1 MCRLKD
7 SMRDMKIR
15 RMAAIWSAKIISTAC
30 RLSGKQG
37 VTFAGKVALRID
49 PNCLRD
55 LSAQVRKKIF
65 VVCGTN
71 GKTTT
76 NNLLCSAI
84 EQEEVLYK
92 SNFQEET
99 SVKAFGKNSDA
110 GKNFFR
116 KRESNHSGGN
126 IAGIRKNKVVC
137 NHTGSNM
144 LAGVAAAFVLAA
156 KNDGSLDADYACI
169 EIDEASTLRVFP
181 HFKPDYM
188 VLTNLFR
195 DQLDRYGEIDIT
207 MDMLN
212 RAMKMAPD
220 MQIIVNAD
228 DALSSYL
235 AMESGHEFVTYGIT
249 ERVFSEE
256 VQGEQHEIREGRF
269 CKNCGAR
276 LEYEFYHYSQLGKYN
291 CPSCE
296 FTRPAVDYEAL
307 HIDMTDGL
315 AFDVLE
321 RHRIARQSSMEDS
334 VPKPEREIHEYR
346 SRHIYANYRGF
357 YNIYNILAAYT
368 AARNAGLR
376 LNKFEQILSN
386 YNPQNGRMEHFK
398 IRGTDVILNLAK
410 NPAGFNQNISA
421 VMEDKKEKDI
431 IIVINDNAQD
441 GTDISWLWDVD
452 FDRFGKKKTK
462 NDYGAENQK
471 QNQNERGQRSEKNQ
485 KQLSD
490 DAGKTGE
497 GIHSITVSGI
507 RCQDMRLRMKY
518 VDIPCEMIPDVKTA
532 IEARLA
538 DGCGNLYVLVNYTAL
553 FSTRNIL
560 AGMK

>member
-1 MCRLKD
+1 
-7 SMRDMKIR
+7 MKLR
-15 RMAAIWSAKIISTAC
+15 RMIAIWTAKIISAAC

-49 PNCLRD
+49 PDILKD
-55 LSAQVRKKIF
+55 LSAQVREKIF

-76 NNLLCSAI
+76 NNLLCQAI
-84 EQEEVLYK
+84 ETE
-92 SNFQEET
+92 
-99 SVKAFGKNSDA
+99 KN
-110 GKNFFR
+110 R
-116 KRESNHSGGN
+116 
-126 IAGIRKNKVVC
+126 VVC

-144 LAGVAAAFVLAA
+144 LDGVAAAFVLAA
-156 KNDGSLDADYACI
+156 KNDGTLDADYACI

-212 RAMKMAPD
+212 RAMQMAPD
-220 MQIIVNAD
+220 MKIIVNAD
-228 DALSSYL
+228 DALSAYL
-235 AMESGHEFVTYGIT
+235 AMESGHEFITYGIT
-249 ERVFSEE
+249 ECVFSEE
-256 VQGEQHEIREGRF
+256 EQGEQHEIREGRF
-269 CKNCGAR
+269 CKKCGAR
-276 LEYEFYHYSQLGKYN
+276 LDYEFYHYSQIGKYN
-291 CPSCE
+291 CPNCE
-296 FTRPAVDYEAL
+296 FTRPEIDFEAL
-307 HIDMTDGL
+307 HIDMTEGL
-315 AFDVLE
+315 SFDVLE
-321 RHRIARQSSMEDS
+321 RYLLPEEELDNVVTIDDIAVGDGTESDHAEEAAATREAATDRIIHRYE
-334 VPKPEREIHEYR
+334 
-346 SRHIYANYRGF
+346 SRHLSADYRGF
-357 YNIYNILAAYT
+357 YNIYNILAAYAT
-368 AARNAGLR
+368 GRSAGLK
-376 LNKFEQILSN
+376 LADYEKVLKDFH
-386 YNPQNGRMEHFK
+386 PQNGRMEHFN
-398 IRGTDVILNLAK
+398 INGSDVMLNLAK

-452 FDRFGKKKTK
+452 FDRFGDRKDCGSEKT
-462 NDYGAENQK
+462 NADSAENSHTI
-471 QNQNERGQRSEKNQ
+471 R
-485 KQLSD
+485 
-490 DAGKTGE
+490 
-497 GIHSITVSGI
+497 SITVSGI

-518 VDIPCEMIPDVKTA
+518 VDIPCEMVGDVKSA

-560 AGMK
+560 AGMQEAK

>member
-1 MCRLKD
+1 
-7 SMRDMKIR
+7 MRIR
-15 RMAAIWSAKIISTAC
+15 RMIAIWAAKIISTAC

-49 PNCLRD
+49 PNILRD
-55 LSAQVRKKIF
+55 LAGQVREKIF

-84 EQEEVLYK
+84 EQEL
-92 SNFQEET
+92 SSGAAADRGQQ
-99 SVKAFGKNSDA
+99 SVRNSVH
-110 GKNFFR
+110 GR
-116 KRESNHSGGN
+116 
-126 IAGIRKNKVVC
+126 VVC

-144 LAGVAAAFVLAA
+144 LAGVVAAFVLAA
-156 KNDGSLDADYACI
+156 KNNGTLDADYACI

-181 HFKPDYM
+181 HMKPDYM

-212 RAMKMAPD
+212 RAMQMAPD
-220 MQIIVNAD
+220 MKIIVNAD
-228 DALSSYL
+228 DALSAYL
-235 AMESGHEFVTYGIT
+235 AMESGHAYITYGIT

-256 VQGEQHEIREGRF
+256 EQGEQHEIREGRF
-269 CKNCGAR
+269 CKKCGAR
-276 LEYEFYHYSQLGKYN
+276 LDYEFYHYSQIGKYN
-291 CPSCE
+291 CPNCD
-296 FTRPAVDYEAL
+296 FTRPAVDYEAFAV
-307 HIDMTDGL
+307 DMTEGL
-315 AFDVLE
+315 SFEVLE
-321 RHRIARQSSMEDS
+321 KME
-334 VPKPEREIHEYR
+334 
-346 SRHIYANYRGF
+346 SRHIFANYHGF
-357 YNIYNILAAYT
+357 YNIYNILAAY
-368 AARNAGLR
+368 AAGRSAGLGFDD
-376 LNKFEQILSN
+376 FEEVLTAFH
-386 YNPQNGRMEHFK
+386 PQNGRMEHFQ
-398 IRGTDVILNLAK
+398 IHGTDVVLNLAK

-452 FDRFGKKKTK
+452 FDRFGAKVRPMQDDS
-462 NDYGAENQK
+462 N
-471 QNQNERGQRSEKNQ
+471 GQRT
-485 KQLSD
+485 
-490 DAGKTGE
+490 AGRTMGE

-518 VDIPCEMIPDVKTA
+518 VDIPCEMVEDVKKA

-553 FSTRNIL
+553 YSTRNIL
-560 AGMK
+560 AGME